1 MDARDRSKSIFDILD
16 RLAEHI
22 RANGWDATR
31 IRSDITFIRV
41 ELLLPF
47 RYVGYTDRLHIVN
60 VDMTGMLAQTLKAV
74 VDIPFPDLVVRCSR
88 LTGAYRRVMK

>member
-1 MDARDRSKSIFDILD
+1 MGSREKWERIFSNLD
-16 RLAEHI
+16 RLAEYI
-22 RANGWDATR
+22 RVNGWDQRA
-31 IRSDITFIRV
+31 IRTEISFIRV

-60 VDMTGMLAQTLKAV
+60 VDMTGMLAQALKSV

-88 LTGAYRRVMK
+88 LTGAYRR